1 MAFIPLAGIGQ
12 IDLKEII
19 EMHPYTQEHYRKILF
34 QRFCR
39 IFGIRLGNELTSE
52 GMRKAHAALDAID
65 DEKEEEDRRVLE
77 TIADARSSV
86 YP

>member
-1 MAFIPLAGIGQ
+1 MNLY
-12 IDLKEII
+12 E
-19 EMHPYTQEHYRKILF
+19 QEHCRNILF

-39 IFGIRLGNELTSE
+39 IFGVRLGNELTSE

-65 DEKEEEDRRVLE
+65 DEKEEADRRVQE
-77 TIADARSSV
+77 TLNDARMMV